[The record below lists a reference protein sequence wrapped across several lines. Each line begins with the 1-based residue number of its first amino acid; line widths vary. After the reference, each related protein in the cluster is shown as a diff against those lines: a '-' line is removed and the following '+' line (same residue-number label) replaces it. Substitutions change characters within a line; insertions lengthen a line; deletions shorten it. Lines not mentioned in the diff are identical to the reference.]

1 MTHQGVSPIPREA
14 RPYQGNRAGVISRFT
29 GSLIDGVLVTFLVL
43 IAYLS
48 ANVMVFMLDP
58 RSFRVLDTSVAFL
71 LGAGIVLAIVYL
83 TTSWALT
90 GRSYGCHVMGL
101 RVVDRRQRKP
111 AAAPRASQGDVLRAV
126 PHRPAVVCGQQ
137 QPAARCRTSC
147 SARPSSTTGGQDRSA
162 WRPDVQREQQ
172 RASDQSTDLTT
183 GSR

>member
-1 MTHQGVSPIPREA
+1 
-14 RPYQGNRAGVISRFT
+14 
-29 GSLIDGVLVTFLVL
+29 LIDGVLVTFLVL

-111 AAAPRASQGDVLRAV
+111 RPLLALLRATFCV
-126 PHRPAVVCGQQ
+126 LFPIGLVWCAVSSSRSSLQDV
-137 QPAARCRTSC
+137 ALRTSVVY
-147 SARPSSTTGGQDRSA
+147 D
-162 WRPDVQREQQ
+162 WRPRQERVE
-172 RASDQSTDLTT
+172 A
-183 GSR
+183 